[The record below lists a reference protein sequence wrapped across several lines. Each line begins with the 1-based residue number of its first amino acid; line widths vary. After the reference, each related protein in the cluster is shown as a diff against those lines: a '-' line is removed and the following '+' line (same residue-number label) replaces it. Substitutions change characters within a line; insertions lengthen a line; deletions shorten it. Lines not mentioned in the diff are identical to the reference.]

1 MGRISAAFGDFWFL
15 ASPKPYGVASSLRK
29 NMSVKV
35 HFVVKS
41 LVRYSRED
49 TSAEWFS
56 IQGFQVHTQHW
67 FSVFFLWFVIK
78 NRVKRINKWYISK
91 IFHGKIVQVKVKKMV
106 QTEGKHFQMEK
117 SWRTHIFYV
126 NTTLF
131 LLVMNYWIDL
141 DSWLVRKFSKHC
153 FFKDISNSFNR
164 VTTLKC
170 LI

>member
-1 MGRISAAFGDFWFL
+1 MSSHLWDTLEKTLLLNDLVFRDF
-15 ASPKPYGVASSLRK
+15 
-29 NMSVKV
+29 
-35 HFVVKS
+35 
-41 LVRYSRED
+41 RYTHNID
-49 TSAEWFS
+49 
-56 IQGFQVHTQHW
+56 FQ
-67 FSVFFLWFVIK
+67 SFFLWFVIK

-141 DSWLVRKFSKHC
+141 DSWLVQKFSKHC